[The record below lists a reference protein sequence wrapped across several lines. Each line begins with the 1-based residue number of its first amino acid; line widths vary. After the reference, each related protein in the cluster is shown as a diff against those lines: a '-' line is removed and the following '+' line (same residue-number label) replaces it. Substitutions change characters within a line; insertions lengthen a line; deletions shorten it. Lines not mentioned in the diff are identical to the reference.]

1 MDHRF
6 AKVGPPWGR
15 GQICLKSRRPLYM
28 STDPPPRARVRQPSR
43 PAGKGPT
50 ALHTRVEYVLG
61 RKKSRRRITHRR
73 ETERHT
79 HSPYTGHRHRAGA
92 HPCAH
97 RTGTGHRRTR
107 RGRSPSPRA
116 RRPRA
121 RPYPRSTVYSTV
133 WDHFV
138 LGSTRALRSQQRA
151 RSLWLRDRQAISRL
165 ITPRRPAT
173 TVTAG
178 AQSVARASDAT
189 AQPKFSEHVAS
200 FP

>member
-1 MDHRF
+1 MRTPHR
-6 AKVGPPWGR
+6 
-15 GQICLKSRRPLYM
+15 L
-28 STDPPPRARVRQPSR
+28 
-43 PAGKGPT
+43 
-50 ALHTRVEYVLG
+50 
-61 RKKSRRRITHRR
+61 
-73 ETERHT
+73 
-79 HSPYTGHRHRAGA
+79 RHRPQA
-92 HPCAH
+92 HAQRPQTSPRPSPC
-97 RTGTGHRRTR
+97 
-107 RGRSPSPRA
+107 PRA

-121 RPYPRSTVYSTV
+121 RPYPRLTVYSTV

-173 TVTAG
+173 TVTAD
-178 AQSVARASDAT
+178 AQSVARVSDAT